1 MNLTK
6 TVEALRRKGY
16 ETAVFSTAEEA
27 AAYLN
32 GKIDQT
38 TVGMGGSVTLDQMGV
53 YQSLSEHN
61 QVFWH
66 WYPQDTVD
74 RKEVLRKAMNTE
86 VYLTS
91 ANAISSDGEIVNIDG
106 TGNRLAGTLFGHE
119 KVYIMAGVNKI
130 AENLHQA
137 IDRAR
142 NTAAPLNAA
151 RLECSTPCTAEGA
164 GCFDCESPDRICSA
178 MVIHFAKMGSC
189 KMEVVIVEEDL
200 GF

>member
-6 TVEALRRKGY
+6 TVEALQKKGY

-32 GKIDQT
+32 RKIDQT
-38 TVGMGGSVTLDQMGV
+38 TVGIGGSVTLDQMGV

-66 WYPQDTVD
+66 WYPQGTLG
-74 RKEVLRKAMNTE
+74 RKELLRKAMDTE
-86 VYLTS
+86 IYLTS

-106 TGNRLAGTLFGHE
+106 TGNRLAGTLFGHR
-119 KVYIMAGVNKI
+119 KVYIVAGVNKI
-130 AENLHQA
+130 AENLHKA
-137 IDRAR
+137 IERAR

-164 GCFDCESPDRICSA
+164 GCFDCESPDRICNA